1 MLEIIGDVDA
11 IQSSIGL
18 FFSSNMS
25 PVAQEAVKFYF
36 FDVSVVQ

>member
-1 MLEIIGDVDA
+1 MLYKAALGP
-11 IQSSIGL
+11 

-25 PVAQEAVKFYF
+25 LVVQEAIKFYF